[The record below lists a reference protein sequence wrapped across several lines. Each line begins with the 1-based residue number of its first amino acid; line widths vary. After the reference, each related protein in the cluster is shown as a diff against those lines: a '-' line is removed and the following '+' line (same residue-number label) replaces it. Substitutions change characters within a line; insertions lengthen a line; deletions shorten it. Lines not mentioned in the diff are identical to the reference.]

1 MAEKIKLNDRF
12 LTTVSGGYLPDNWQ
26 SMADEAIA
34 EFKAY
39 SDEEIAMTGY
49 SHNADGFIAALTD
62 QRNLGNT
69 AETTAEEFARLTDY
83 IRKRY

>member
-1 MAEKIKLNDRF
+1 MTEKFKLNDSF
-12 LTTVSGGYLPDNWQ
+12 LTSISGGYLPDDWQ
-26 SMADEAIA
+26 SQADEAIA

-49 SHNADGFIAALTD
+49 SHNAEGFIAALTH

-69 AETTAEEFARLTDY
+69 AETTPEEFERLKDY
-83 IRKRY
+83 IRTHY

>member
-49 SHNADGFIAALTD
+49 SHNAEGFIAALTD
-62 QRNLGNT
+62 QRNRGNT

-83 IRKRY
+83 IRKHY